1 MRLQYP
7 VEISFRQATAVAMI
21 GLIVNLVCAWL
32 LRDDHAHH
40 HHGQGHDHDHA
51 HGTDNNLRAAYLHV
65 VADALTSVLAIMA
78 LTLGSL
84 YGWNRLD
91 PMMGIIGAVVIA
103 RWSWG
108 LIRDTGRAL
117 LDYTSEDED
126 LPDEIRAALETGSD
140 QITDLHVWNLGP
152 GHHGAIV
159 SLRSCHPQEPAV
171 YRAKLSH
178 IHDLSHLTIEVEPTG
193 PLQQ

>member
-1 MRLQYP
+1 
-7 VEISFRQATAVAMI
+7 
-21 GLIVNLVCAWL
+21 
-32 LRDDHAHH
+32 
-40 HHGQGHDHDHA
+40 
-51 HGTDNNLRAAYLHV
+51 
-65 VADALTSVLAIMA
+65 MA

-108 LIRDTGRAL
+108 LIRDTGREL

-159 SLRSCHPQEPAV
+159 SLRSCHP
-171 YRAKLSH
+171 
-178 IHDLSHLTIEVEPTG
+178 
-193 PLQQ
+193 